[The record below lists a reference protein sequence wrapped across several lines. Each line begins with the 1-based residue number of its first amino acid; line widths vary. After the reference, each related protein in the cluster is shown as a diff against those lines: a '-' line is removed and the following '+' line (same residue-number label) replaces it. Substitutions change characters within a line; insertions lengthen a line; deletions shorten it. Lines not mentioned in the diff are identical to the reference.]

1 MYLVLNQTLNI
12 RVLFFIFIFLFCP
25 IARRR
30 FCTRFDIH
38 SHLVKIQFE
47 RGYRSSVQQVNDQRP
62 GPSRRRLKTDE
73 KIQRVES
80 NVRKNPRQSVRK
92 RASALTL
99 SKTTLHR
106 ILTMDMNLKNKN
118 KPAWLMFDLVVN
130 T

>member
-1 MYLVLNQTLNI
+1 M
-12 RVLFFIFIFLFCP
+12 
-25 IARRR
+25 
-30 FCTRFDIH
+30 
-38 SHLVKIQFE
+38 KIQFE

-92 RASALTL
+92 RASALAL

-106 ILTMDMNLKNKN
+106 ILKIKTKTKTRIFN
-118 KPAWLMFDLVVN
+118 V
-130 T
+130 